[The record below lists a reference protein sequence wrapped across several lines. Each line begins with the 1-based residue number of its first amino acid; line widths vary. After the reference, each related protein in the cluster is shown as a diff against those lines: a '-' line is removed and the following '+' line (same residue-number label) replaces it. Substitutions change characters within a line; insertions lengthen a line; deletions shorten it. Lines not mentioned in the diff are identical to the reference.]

1 MKHKMKFDSDH
12 FALGIVLIY
21 AFFGITWIL
30 TSDLLVNAI
39 FTDQQ
44 LISKISIGK
53 GWIYVMITSLL
64 IYVLLHRLLKRIH
77 HEEQMQKDQY
87 SQLEMANRKLGE
99 SRKEVEDQYKTLME
113 YKEQLYHLA
122 YRDQLTSLPNRLQ
135 FYNHIAQKIGQVSKS
150 EKMALMIL
158 DLDHFKYVNDIFGH
172 EYGDKI
178 LVQIADS
185 LSELMNGHF
194 TLYRLGG
201 DEFGVIAEK
210 TTQEEIVAFSEMIL
224 DHFQN
229 LNFPDD
235 MQLTMSIGIAI
246 SPDFALDHHDIIK
259 YADVAL
265 FEAKDC
271 GRNNYKFFEVDLK
284 QQVDQKV
291 LYQNLLKEAV
301 KRNELVLHYQPQI
314 NLKTGEIRGFEA
326 LIRWNN
332 PKLGFVPPMKFIPL
346 AEETKQIIEIGE
358 WVLKESLIFGNYL
371 HERLGKYVR
380 ISVNVSPVQWIH
392 GDVVDTIDRMLKAYH
407 YPPGF
412 LEIELTESILIQTF
426 DMVIPKLKRL
436 KHMGVSIALDD
447 FGTGYSSLNYLKKL
461 PISTLKI
468 DKSFIDGL
476 FDEKNNQTILNTI
489 IELGHSMTL
498 EVIAEGVEVKK
509 QLNFMAENRCD
520 CVQGFIFSK
529 PIPQDDVEAYIIK
542 RNTGN
547 LLE

>member
-1 MKHKMKFDSDH
+1 MKHKIKFDSNL
-12 FALGIVLIY
+12 FALRIVMVY
-21 AFFGITWIL
+21 AFFGIIWIL

-44 LISKISIGK
+44 TISKISISK
-53 GWIYVMITSLL
+53 GWLYVVITSLL
-64 IYVLLHRLLKRIH
+64 IYVLMYRLLKRIH
-77 HEEQMQKDQY
+77 HEELLQRDQFD
-87 SQLEMANRKLGE
+87 QLEMANRKLGE
-99 SRKEVEDQYKTLME
+99 SRKEVEGQYKVLME

-122 YRDQLTSLPNRLQ
+122 YEDQLTALPNRLL
-135 FYNHIAQKIGQVSKS
+135 FYSDIAQKISKIS
-150 EKMALMIL
+150 KLEKMALMIL

-178 LVQIADS
+178 LALIADS

-201 DEFGVIAEK
+201 DEFGIIAEK
-210 TTQEEIVAFSEMIL
+210 TNQEEIIAFSEMIL

-229 LNFPDD
+229 LKFPDD
-235 MQLTMSIGIAI
+235 MLLTMSIGIAI
-246 SPDFALDHHDIIK
+246 SPDFASNHHDLIK

-265 FEAKDC
+265 FKAKDG

-284 QQVDQKV
+284 HQLDQKV
-291 LYQNLLKEAV
+291 LYQNLLKEAI
-301 KRNELVLHYQPQI
+301 KRKELVLYYQPQI

-332 PKLGFVPPMKFIPL
+332 PKLGFVPPLRFIAL

-358 WVLKESLIFGNYL
+358 WVLKEALIFGNYL
-371 HERLGKYVR
+371 YESLGRYMK

-392 GDVVDTIDRMLKAYH
+392 GDVVEIIDHMLKAYN
-407 YPPGF
+407 YPPRF

-436 KHMGVSIALDD
+436 KHIGVSIALDD

-476 FDEKNNQTILNTI
+476 FEESNNQTILNTI

-498 EVIAEGVEVKK
+498 EVIAEGVEGRK
-509 QLNFMAENRCD
+509 QLNFFAESRCD
-520 CVQGFIFSK
+520 CVQGFVFSK
-529 PIPQDDVEAYIIK
+529 PIPQDDVEAYIIE